1 MATKRLSFTSTNIYY
16 HFIIETRRN
25 AFQNIVEAA
34 RHTNI
39 IVVSARVLNNSTK
52 MFSNTQQKIEG
63 VFFLCTTKWQNYVW
77 GWKQLRQKI
86 PNNIVTGFLEIFLHQ
101 RLIGLE
107 CLVIFFVL
115 KVFFTRQLFFTRQS
129 LFCGPVFF
137 SDYFNS
143 NSSVNINFW
152 ITVIWQF
159 NNQNN

>member
-63 VFFLCTTKWQNYVW
+63 VFFYVQQNF
-77 GWKQLRQKI
+77 KI
-86 PNNIVTGFLEIFLHQ
+86 T
-101 RLIGLE
+101 
-107 CLVIFFVL
+107 
-115 KVFFTRQLFFTRQS
+115 QS
-129 LFCGPVFF
+129 AKSP
-137 SDYFNS
+137 
-143 NSSVNINFW
+143 
-152 ITVIWQF
+152 
-159 NNQNN
+159 

>member
-107 CLVIFFVL
+107 CLVIFLYWRFFL
-115 KVFFTRQLFFTRQS
+115 LNNYFSPGKVCFADQ
-129 LFCGPVFF
+129 FF
-137 SDYFNS
+137 S
-143 NSSVNINFW
+143 VIILTPIHQW
-152 ITVIWQF
+152 I
-159 NNQNN
+159 

>member
-16 HFIIETRRN
+16 HFIIDTRVDAIQNRGE
-25 AFQNIVEAA
+25 ARHMNIVDFQ
-34 RHTNI
+34 
-39 IVVSARVLNNSTK
+39 RVLNNSTK

-129 LFCGPVFF
+129 LFCGPVF
-137 SDYFNS
+137 
-143 NSSVNINFW
+143 SVIILTPIHQW
-152 ITVIWQF
+152 I
-159 NNQNN
+159 

>member
-1 MATKRLSFTSTNIYY
+1 MATKRLRFTSTNIYY

-107 CLVIFFVL
+107 CLVIFLYWRFFYSTIIFHQAKFVL
-115 KVFFTRQLFFTRQS
+115 RTSFFQWLF
-129 LFCGPVFF
+129 
-137 SDYFNS
+137 
-143 NSSVNINFW
+143 
-152 ITVIWQF
+152 
-159 NNQNN
+159 